1 MKALRKILAT
11 VLLFS
16 AGAVASWAA
25 GESTTVR
32 FRFGKA
38 EADLSKLEAL
48 LSGTD
53 ASRIV
58 GVEVRASSS
67 PDGPYWVNKTLA
79 QDRSSYIINKVKE
92 LCPSLGDD
100 AIKST
105 IVAED
110 WTGVA
115 GWLRRCNK
123 PWKDEALKIVT
134 EGEAST
140 REEKLQ
146 DLFAGEAWDEMM
158 RSAFPAL
165 RSARVTLVLQDAR
178 PELVVTE
185 EQKAKED
192 TVSKASL
199 EVKLTQVQSSGS
211 SIQILFPAGIRYVR
225 PEYQDNRTAIDILKV
240 VAEDGKPLTI
250 RSYASPEGSP
260 TANAALAKN
269 RAECVRQYLTGEL
282 GVSEDR
288 ITVESCGEDWAGL
301 AREAGKSY
309 GRANRDDVL
318 SILSDDSLS
327 GGQKKAAIRALDGN
341 ATWQYLIT
349 NQMAILR
356 SVIVSVE

>member
-1 MKALRKILAT
+1 MVFAF
-11 VLLFS
+11 LLM
-16 AGAVASWAA
+16 AGPAASWAA

-38 EADLSKLEAL
+38 EADLSQLEAL
-48 LSGTD
+48 LAGPDS
-53 ASRIV
+53 SRIV
-58 GVEVRASSS
+58 GVEVRAGSS

-79 QDRSSYIINKVKE
+79 QDRATCIINKVKE

-105 IVAED
+105 VVAED
-110 WTGVA
+110 WAGVA
-115 GWLRRCNK
+115 GWLRRSGK
-123 PWKDEALKIVT
+123 AWKDEALKIVT

-165 RSARVTLVLQDAR
+165 RSAKVTVVFGDAR
-178 PELVVTE
+178 SELGLTE
-185 EQKAKED
+185 DQKLAEEPAP
-192 TVSKASL
+192 KASL
-199 EVKLTQVQSSGS
+199 EVKDEQVQSSGN

-225 PEYQDNRTAIDILKV
+225 PEYASNGSTIALLKNLINN
-240 VAEDGKPLTI
+240 DKPLTI
-250 RSYASPEGSP
+250 RSYASPEGLP
-260 TANAALAKN
+260 DANTTLAKN

-282 GVSEDR
+282 GVPEDR

-309 GRANRDDVL
+309 DRANRDDVL
-318 SILSDDSLS
+318 RILSDDTLS

>member
-1 MKALRKILAT
+1 MAVAL
-11 VLLFS
+11 LLS
-16 AGAVASWAA
+16 AGAVSSWAA
-25 GESTTVR
+25 GEITTVR

-38 EADLSKLEAL
+38 EADLSKLETL
-48 LSGTD
+48 LSGMD

-79 QDRSSYIINKVKE
+79 EDRATYIINKVKE

-110 WTGVA
+110 RAGVA
-115 GWLRRCNK
+115 GWLRRSGK
-123 PWKDEALKIVT
+123 AWKDEALKIVT

-165 RSARVTLVLQDAR
+165 RSAKVTVILADDDKTAA
-178 PELVVTE
+178 E
-185 EQKAKED
+185 ESAP
-192 TVSKASL
+192 KASL

-260 TANAALAKN
+260 AANATLAKN
-269 RAECVRQYLTGEL
+269 RAECMRQYLTDVL
-282 GVSEDR
+282 GVPAER

-301 AREAGKSY
+301 ARKVEGSY
-309 GRANRDDVL
+309 DGANRDEVL
-318 SILSDDSLS
+318 RILSDDSLS
-327 GGQKKAAIRALDGN
+327 GGQKKAAVRALDGN

>member
-1 MKALRKILAT
+1 MVTLRKILAFAF
-11 VLLFS
+11 LLM
-16 AGAVASWAA
+16 AGTAASWAA

-38 EADLSKLEAL
+38 EADLSQLEAL
-48 LSGTD
+48 LAGPDS
-53 ASRIV
+53 SRIV
-58 GVEVRASSS
+58 GVEVRAGSS

-115 GWLRRCNK
+115 RWLRRCNK

-146 DLFAGEAWDEMM
+146 DVYAGEAWDDLM
-158 RSAFPAL
+158 RNAFPAL
-165 RSARVTLVLQDAR
+165 RSAKVTVILA
-178 PELVVTE
+178 E
-185 EQKAKED
+185 EPAP
-192 TVSKASL
+192 KASL
-199 EVKLTQVQSSGS
+199 EVKDEQVQSSGN

-225 PEYQDNRTAIDILKV
+225 PEYASNGSTIALLKNLINN
-240 VAEDGKPLTI
+240 DKPLTI
-250 RSYASPEGSP
+250 RSYASPEGLP
-260 TANAALAKN
+260 DANATLAKN
-269 RAECVRQYLTGEL
+269 RAERVRQYLTGEL
-282 GVSEDR
+282 GVPEDR

-309 GRANRDDVL
+309 DRANRDDVL
-318 SILSDDSLS
+318 RILLDDTLS

>member
-1 MKALRKILAT
+1 MVTLRKILAFAF
-11 VLLFS
+11 LLM
-16 AGAVASWAA
+16 AGTAASWAA

-38 EADLSKLEAL
+38 EADLSQLEAL
-48 LSGTD
+48 LAGPDS
-53 ASRIV
+53 SRIV
-58 GVEVRASSS
+58 GVEVRAGSS

-115 GWLRRCNK
+115 RWLRRCNK

-146 DLFAGEAWDEMM
+146 DVYAGEAWDDLM
-158 RSAFPAL
+158 RNAFPAL
-165 RSARVTLVLQDAR
+165 RSAKVTVILA
-178 PELVVTE
+178 E
-185 EQKAKED
+185 EPAP
-192 TVSKASL
+192 KASL
-199 EVKLTQVQSSGS
+199 EVKDEQVQSSGN

-225 PEYQDNRTAIDILKV
+225 PEYASNGSTIALLKNLINN
-240 VAEDGKPLTI
+240 DKPLTI
-250 RSYASPEGSP
+250 RSYASPEGLP
-260 TANAALAKN
+260 DANATLAKN

-309 GRANRDDVL
+309 DRANRDDVL
-318 SILSDDSLS
+318 RILLDDTLS